1 MRTTLILALSALSL
15 LAQAPDAKKPAPKP
29 AVTKTESKPAAAAA
43 FVGNKDSKIYHKA
56 DCKMA
61 AKMKAEN
68 KTTFATKEEA
78 EKAGYKACKTCCK

>member
-1 MRTTLILALSALSL
+1 MRTTLILALSTLSL
-15 LAQAPDAKKPAPKP
+15 LAQAPAKKDTPKPAAVKTEAKPAP
-29 AVTKTESKPAAAAA
+29 AAA
-43 FVGNKDSKIYHKA
+43 FIGNKDSKVYHKA
-56 DCKMA
+56 GCKLA